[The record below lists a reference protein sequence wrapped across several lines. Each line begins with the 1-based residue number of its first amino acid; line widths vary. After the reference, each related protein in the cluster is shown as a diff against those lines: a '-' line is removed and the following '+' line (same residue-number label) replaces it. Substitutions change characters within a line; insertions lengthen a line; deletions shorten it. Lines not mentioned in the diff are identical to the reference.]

1 MTRHMSAIAETILAH
16 RGQAVAL
23 RLEDATLSW
32 DQLRAAVAAAE
43 TWLNAQVAAPG
54 PVALIRTNSL
64 ANIVAFLAAL
74 RQGRAVQVLDPDW
87 PHSMR
92 RDVLKALKPVCI
104 IDDATDVAAWFDAAP
119 VSDLAPS
126 LEDPDSTFYVGF
138 TSGSLGVPK
147 GFQRDQHSWLAS
159 FDGDQSMFG
168 FAATDTFVVPGNLV
182 HSLFMYAALRGLYAG
197 TETVLFRSF
206 QPRRVINC
214 LRAARNTVVFG
225 TPTQFDALARALD
238 QETLGHVRLA
248 LGAGSAMSDGLQADL
263 ASAFENAEIVT
274 FYGTSELSYVSVAKY
289 GVAPAGSVG
298 TPFPGVEIEIRNA
311 VGALVSTGEVG
322 RVFVRSKLRFQG
334 YAGDAYPAPEQ
345 IDGALSVG
353 DAGYLDGAGNLYLVG
368 RVDRMI
374 NSAGKNIFPEE
385 VEAVLGQHPSVQRA
399 AVFGVEDA
407 RRGQRLVA
415 AIKCV
420 DIAAVDEPTLIAWA
434 RRQLPLYK
442 VPMRYVML
450 ADWPVTASD
459 KTDFGALHAHMKA
472 DI

>member
-23 RLEDATLSW
+23 RLEGATLSW
-32 DQLRAAVAAAE
+32 DQLRTAVTAAE
-43 TWLNAQVAAPG
+43 AWLNAQVAAPG

-87 PHSMR
+87 PHAMR
-92 RDVLKALKPVCI
+92 RDVLKALKPVCV

-119 VSDLAPS
+119 VSDLAPGV
-126 LEDPDSTFYVGF
+126 EDPDSTFYVGF
-138 TSGSLGVPK
+138 TSGSLGTPK
-147 GFQRDQHSWLAS
+147 GFQRDQRSWQAS
-159 FDGDQSMFG
+159 FDGDQTLFG
-168 FAATDTFVVPGNLV
+168 FAASNTFVIPGNLV

-197 TETVLFRSF
+197 AETILFRSF
-206 QPRRVINC
+206 QPRRVIDC
-214 LRAARNTVVFG
+214 LRTAKNAVVFG
-225 TPTQFDALARALD
+225 TPTQFDALVRAVD
-238 QETLGHVRLA
+238 PQTFGGVRLA
-248 LGAGSAMSDGLQADL
+248 LGAGSAMSDALQADL
-263 ASAFENAEIVT
+263 ARVFKNAEIAT

-298 TPFPGVEIEIRNA
+298 TPFPGVEIEIRDA
-311 VGALVSTGEVG
+311 AGACVPTGEVG
-322 RVFVRSKLRFQG
+322 RVFVRSKLQFQG
-334 YAGDAYPAPEQ
+334 YAGDTYPAPEQ
-345 IDGALSVG
+345 INGALSVG
-353 DAGYLDGAGNLYLVG
+353 DAGYLDGPGNLYLVG

-385 VEAVLGQHPSVQRA
+385 VEAVLGAHPRVQRA

-415 AIKCV
+415 AIKCA
-420 DIAAVDEPTLIAWA
+420 DMGAVEDSTLIAWA
-434 RRQLPLYK
+434 REHLPLYK

-450 ADWPVTASD
+450 ADWPVTAAD
-459 KTDFGALHAHMKA
+459 KTDFSALHARMKA
-472 DI
+472 DT